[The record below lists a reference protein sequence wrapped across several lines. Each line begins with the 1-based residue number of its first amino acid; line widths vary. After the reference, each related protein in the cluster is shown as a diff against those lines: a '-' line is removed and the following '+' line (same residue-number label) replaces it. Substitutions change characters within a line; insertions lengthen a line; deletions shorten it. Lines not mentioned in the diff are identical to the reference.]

1 MVCGSYGLGQKQGKG
16 VGKGEYKDYFS
27 VPLPLPVSVVYMF
40 NDKIFREY
48 DIRGVVGIDLNE
60 DFAFSLG
67 KAFGA
72 FLRRVNP
79 DAKWASV
86 GKDARV
92 SSEILAGHVMN
103 GIVSTGMNAY
113 DIGLCPTPL
122 QYFSLYHLNL
132 DGGIMVTGS
141 HNPPEYNGFKLS
153 IGKETIFGEKIQ
165 DIKRIIQK
173 SAWRKSSGHGC
184 VKQYDILAAYND
196 FMLNRFSYLSGRDY
210 RRLKVVIDAGNGTAG
225 IVAPGILEAMGCEV
239 IPLYCEPDGR
249 FPNHHPDPTVIEYIQ
264 DLIRITKDGHADIGI
279 GYDGDADRI
288 GIVDSSGNI
297 VWGDQIMIILSR
309 DILKRRPGAVIIGD
323 VKCSQMMFDDIERQ
337 GGTPV
342 MWKTGHSLVK
352 DKMRK
357 EKALLAGEFS
367 GHIFIADDYFG
378 YDDAIYT
385 TFRLIEIMKT
395 SGLGINQLLS
405 DIPHMFYTP
414 EIRLDC
420 PDDQKRAVVEK
431 LVKKCKEYAV
441 SGNCPVPIKKIFDID
456 GARVVFEKGWGLV
469 RSSNTQP
476 VIVMRFEA
484 QDEQSLN
491 LYRSFLEN
499 EVEKTIAC

>member
-1 MVCGSYGLGQKQGKG
+1 
-16 VGKGEYKDYFS
+16 
-27 VPLPLPVSVVYMF
+27 MF

-48 DIRGVVGIDLNE
+48 DIRGVVGKDLNE

-67 KAFGA
+67 KAFSVLLKKA
-72 FLRRVNP
+72 NS
-79 DAKWASV
+79 DAKWVSV
-86 GKDARV
+86 GRDARV
-92 SSEILAGHVMN
+92 SSEALASNIIN
-103 GIVSTGMNAY
+103 GILSSGINVY

-122 QYFSLYHLNL
+122 QYFSLHHLKL
-132 DGGIMVTGS
+132 DGGVMVTGS

-153 IGKETIFGEKIQ
+153 IGKETIFGGEIQKIKE
-165 DIKRIIQK
+165 IMQK
-173 SAWRKSSGHGC
+173 SAWGESAGQGHMG
-184 VKQYDILAAYND
+184 QYDILTAYNN
-196 FMLNRFSYLSGRDY
+196 FMLKRFSYLSGKDY

-239 IPLYCEPDGR
+239 ITLYCEPDGR
-249 FPNHHPDPTVIEYIQ
+249 FPNHHPDPTVVEYIQ
-264 DLIRITKDGHADIGI
+264 DLIRITKDENADIGV

-288 GIVDSSGNI
+288 GIIDSFGNI
-297 VWGDQIMIILSR
+297 IWGDQIMIVLSR
-309 DILKRRPGAVIIGD
+309 DVLKRRPGAVIIGD
-323 VKCSQMMFDDIERQ
+323 VKCSQLMFDDIGRH

-385 TFRLIEIMKT
+385 TFRLVEIMKT

-405 DIPHMFYTP
+405 DIPHMVYTP
-414 EIRLDC
+414 EIRMEC
-420 PDDQKRAVVEK
+420 REDQKRTVVEQ
-431 LVKKCKEYAV
+431 LVRQCKEYAL
-441 SGNCPVPIKKIFDID
+441 SGSSPVPIKKIFDID

-484 QDEQSLN
+484 EDEESLN
-491 LYRSFLEN
+491 TYRSFLEN
-499 EVEKTIAC
+499 ELKKALHTAYFLK